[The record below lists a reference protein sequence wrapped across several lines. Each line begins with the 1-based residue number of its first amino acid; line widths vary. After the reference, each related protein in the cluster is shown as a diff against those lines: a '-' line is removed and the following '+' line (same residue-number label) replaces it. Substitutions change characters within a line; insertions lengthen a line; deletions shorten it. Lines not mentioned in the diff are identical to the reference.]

1 MSIYK
6 KKIKFVILQNS
17 FNLYYIDIE
26 YYMTDENIAKL
37 IGIPLEQYQQEL
49 LQFNGVYFGTE
60 IIFHLKEHAQ
70 KALDYIIEKY
80 GVILTLAE
88 RG

>member
-26 YYMTDENIAKL
+26 YYYMTDEKLAKL

-60 IIFHLKEHAQ
+60 IIFHLKEYAQ

-80 GVILTLAE
+80 GVMLTLME
-88 RG
+88 